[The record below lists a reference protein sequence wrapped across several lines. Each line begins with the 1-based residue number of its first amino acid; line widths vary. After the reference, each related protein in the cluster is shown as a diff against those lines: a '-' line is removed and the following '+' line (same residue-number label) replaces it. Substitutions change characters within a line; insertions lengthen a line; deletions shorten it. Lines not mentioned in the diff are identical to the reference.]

1 VTAAHHLVSRPR
13 HARRAPRRSGC
24 ATSHRARGLS
34 LVELIVAISIV
45 AIGVTAVLG
54 AHAAIATRSAD
65 AMVRQQAVAIAE
77 SYLEE
82 ILLKPFADPDGVE
95 GETARSGWDDVDD
108 YNGLD
113 DNGIRD
119 QNGTPIAALSA
130 YRATVTVQSTSALT
144 GIASTAARRVDVTV
158 TGPQNVRV
166 TLTGYRTAW

>member
-1 VTAAHHLVSRPR
+1 VTPACRFATLPSD
-13 HARRAPRRSGC
+13 ARFTLRRFGRAAPRRE
-24 ATSHRARGLS
+24 RGLS

-119 QNGTPIAALSA
+119 QNGTAIAALSA
-130 YRATVTVQSTSALT
+130 YRATVTVQSTTALT
-144 GIASTAARRVDVTV
+144 GIASSAARRVDVTV

-166 TLTGYRTAW
+166 ALTGYRTAW